1 MGNVS
6 IGEQLWRMSCQE
18 ADNRLIGFE
27 EFGNSD
33 VFTAKALEF
42 RLQISGM
49 SSPPDQRCLLIY
61 QESYQVVICHYPTP
75 FLPP

>member
-1 MGNVS
+1 MGNVLT
-6 IGEQLWRMSCQE
+6 GEQLWRMAE
-18 ADNRLIGFE
+18 VTAYFRLIGFE

-49 SSPPDQRCLLIY
+49 SSPPAQDVC
-61 QESYQVVICHYPTP
+61 
-75 FLPP
+75 

>member
-1 MGNVS
+1 MTLA
-6 IGEQLWRMSCQE
+6 EPR
-18 ADNRLIGFE
+18 ADIRLIGFE

-49 SSPPDQRCLLIY
+49 SSAA
-61 QESYQVVICHYPTP
+61 TP
-75 FLPP
+75 